1 MWDSGYVSFVPKA
14 NEMAMSNFRPVYVSN
29 IVILLFLEK
38 ITRWVIKW
46 FQISLSWEIH
56 LLRQQN
62 LSEHEWSAGTLQCT
76 QQSNHL
82 KKINHSNN
90 KKTLSVF
97 FLKLMK
103 YPPLPL
109 ISPLSAIAS
118 AKRIP
123 GLNHWVSSGCQSK
136 KKTYCC
142 CISLRRKRR
151 GKEFWKRRQSWVF
164 KPHGESVGLL
174 DADLS

>member
-14 NEMAMSNFRPVYVSN
+14 NEMAMSNFRPVCVSN

-136 KKTYCC
+136 KNNLLLLYFSEEKKEG
-142 CISLRRKRR
+142 KRILE
-151 GKEFWKRRQSWVF
+151 KKAVV
-164 KPHGESVGLL
+164 SV
-174 DADLS
+174 